1 MLSERMRGLPND
13 CCKPDRALCCFEKQR
28 EVPHANSK
36 EILRK
41 GNPRKKTMH
50 SVSFS
55 TCYGR
60 SGTQELGI
68 HCCEERGPHVPFCD

>member
-13 CCKPDRALCCFEKQR
+13 CCKPDRALCCYEKQK
-28 EVPHANSK
+28 EVPYANSK

-41 GNPRKKTMH
+41 GNPRMKTMH

-55 TCYGR
+55 R
-60 SGTQELGI
+60 LLVMDERHRNLGYI
-68 HCCEERGPHVPFCD
+68 AVQ

>member
-1 MLSERMRGLPND
+1 MPFERMRGLPND
-13 CCKPDRALCCFEKQR
+13 CCMLDRALCCFEKQR

-41 GNPRKKTMH
+41 GDPRKKTMH

-55 TCYGR
+55 ACSGR
-60 SGTQELGI
+60 REDTRARDILLW
-68 HCCEERGPHVPFCD
+68 RKGPSCAIV